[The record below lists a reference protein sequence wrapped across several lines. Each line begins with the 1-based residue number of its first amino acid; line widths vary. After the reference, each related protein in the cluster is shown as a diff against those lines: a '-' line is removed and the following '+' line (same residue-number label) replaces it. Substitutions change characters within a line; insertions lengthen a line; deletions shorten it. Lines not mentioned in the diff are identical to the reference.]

1 MALGQ
6 RRNTLSEPGI
16 SGILLGYGK
25 VFVHGPQR
33 KGTSGRKQHQRH
45 ARHYRMASEPW
56 NLAAPQ
62 CLIGSGQQ

>member
-1 MALGQ
+1 MTLDQ
-6 RRNTLSEPGI
+6 RRNTLSKPGI

-25 VFVHGPQR
+25 ALVQGQQR
-33 KGTSGRKQHQRH
+33 KGTSGRKQHQHH
-45 ARHYRMASEPW
+45 ASHYEMANEPW